1 MFVVDA
7 KYYREIIK
15 IFSIPKRIYLNILF
29 EISTFCF
36 INKLEKK

>member
-29 EISTFCF
+29 EISTFYF
-36 INKLEKK
+36 YQ